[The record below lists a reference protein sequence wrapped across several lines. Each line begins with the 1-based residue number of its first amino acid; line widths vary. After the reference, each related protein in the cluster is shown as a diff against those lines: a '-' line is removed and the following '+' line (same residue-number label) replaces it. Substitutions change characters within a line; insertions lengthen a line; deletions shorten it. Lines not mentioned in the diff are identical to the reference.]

1 MPEGTA
7 APSSPSSAAST
18 PVGAG
23 DGKSDME
30 ILGGGSPTTAVEE
43 PAAPAAPS
51 SPVEVPTAEP
61 GASPAAPTAPVDPKP
76 VAPGESMPEA
86 LRRASAAD
94 PAVRAEVN
102 RLWSQMQNYVALGPA
117 QELKALRDKFPG
129 GVAEADK
136 IINDAISIQGVDA
149 KFYEGGPEQRTE
161 LVKDLYTDDPAA
173 LIGTTEVSLQFLRDN
188 APTEYSR
195 LSDGI
200 LQGALAKGELG
211 SHIQQLYD
219 LAVKE
224 GDSPL
229 AQAIK
234 DVYNWATEKAGF

>member
-18 PVGAG
+18 PVRAV
-23 DGKSDME
+23 DRKSDME
-30 ILGGGSPTTAVEE
+30 LLGRGSPTTAVEE
-43 PAAPAAPS
+43 PAAPVTTPDASAPAAAPDGQ
-51 SPVEVPTAEP
+51 PAV
-61 GASPAAPTAPVDPKP
+61 PAAPAEPKP

-94 PAVRAEVN
+94 PQVRAEVN

-161 LVKDLYTDDPAA
+161 LV
-173 LIGTTEVSLQFLRDN
+173 
-188 APTEYSR
+188 
-195 LSDGI
+195 
-200 LQGALAKGELG
+200 
-211 SHIQQLYD
+211 
-219 LAVKE
+219 
-224 GDSPL
+224 
-229 AQAIK
+229 
-234 DVYNWATEKAGF
+234 